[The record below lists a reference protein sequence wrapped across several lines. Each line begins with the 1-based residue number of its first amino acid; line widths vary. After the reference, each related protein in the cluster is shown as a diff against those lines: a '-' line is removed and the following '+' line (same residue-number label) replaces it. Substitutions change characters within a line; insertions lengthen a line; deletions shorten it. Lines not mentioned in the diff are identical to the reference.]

1 MKLTDDLNQL
11 QQLRQNLRQQMQ
23 NSPLMNGA
31 KFTRDLE
38 AAYRNMIQPI
48 HHSG

>member
-38 AAYRNMIQPI
+38 TLYQTIWQNEF
-48 HHSG
+48 